1 MDATERRPWGSFTVL
16 DLGAGY
22 KVKRIV
28 VEPAQRLSY
37 QSHGRRAEHWVVVA
51 GEATVTVDDAH
62 LTLRAGEAVDIPVGS
77 KHRVANEAQWPLTFI
92 EVQRGEYLG
101 EDDIV
106 RFDDDYG
113 RVGAE

>member
-37 QSHGRRAEHWVVVA
+37 QSHDRRAEHWVVVA
-51 GEATVTVDDAH
+51 GEATVIVDEAQH
-62 LTLRAGEAVDIPVGS
+62 TLRVGDAVDIPVGS
-77 KHRVANEAQWPLTFI
+77 KHRVANDADRPLTFI

-113 RVGAE
+113 RTGNE